1 MGGKRSSVHFAF
13 MKWEKG
19 FGVKLVPS
27 YVLSG
32 PGQRFIGNGFLLIL
46 VCSSRGS
53 FSTVPSVIVSS
64 FHEHQQM
71 YGVTW
76 VFPSFPCVP
85 SGGFKPDGQF

>member
-1 MGGKRSSVHFAF
+1 MHFAF